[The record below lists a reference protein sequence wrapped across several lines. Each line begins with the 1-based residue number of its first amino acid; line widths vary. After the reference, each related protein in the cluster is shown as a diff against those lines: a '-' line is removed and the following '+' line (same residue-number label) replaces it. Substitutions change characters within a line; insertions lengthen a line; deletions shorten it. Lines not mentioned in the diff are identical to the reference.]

1 MHLKIWF
8 GKNTAQNYYSFHY
21 FHAHVILIICSVIE
35 NPIVVLEHR
44 SCHTQVW
51 IWGL

>member
-1 MHLKIWF
+1 LEKIGTELLF
-8 GKNTAQNYYSFHY
+8 FSVLSCTY
-21 FHAHVILIICSVIE
+21 VILIICTVIE

-51 IWGL
+51 SWGL